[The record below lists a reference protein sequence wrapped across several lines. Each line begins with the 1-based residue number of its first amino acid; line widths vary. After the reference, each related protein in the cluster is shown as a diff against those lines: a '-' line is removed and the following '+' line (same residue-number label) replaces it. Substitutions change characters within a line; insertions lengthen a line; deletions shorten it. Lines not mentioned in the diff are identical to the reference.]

1 MPDTEESRDRTNERP
16 FIMSRM
22 NLLTVTVALTAAFGV
37 ARSATAQTC
46 TVDKDCPQSFTCVD
60 SGAVINGT
68 APACPPNTA
77 CQPTSDLAPRK
88 PQIVKSCQAK
98 ACTADSECG
107 AGMVCFEEKSTPC
120 SGGAAVAP
128 CAPGADCPRVAP
140 PEPTCVTPS
149 RRLCAFK
156 WQVPCNT
163 DVDCGDGFTCHP
175 QESGSCSSSSG
186 TTTTAPAPTDAG
198 TSGGGSTGSTGSGN
212 GGGASADP
220 ATPGTKVSP
229 PSDPICTE
237 TKKTFPGY
245 CQPKV
250 TRCAADSECP
260 TTWTC
265 MQQAT
270 PVSTPPAP
278 TPGTAADGG
287 SGPKSADPVP
297 PDQGF
302 AVPVRTCTPPGGLG
316 VRGSDST
323 GGKGEVVSTPMTP
336 GTPGTTTGG
345 PQPVSMNPMVPP
357 SAGGSGQSTAP
368 SSGGCT
374 IHDGSQTSQAS
385 GLALFTLLGLIA
397 ARRLRRR

>member
-1 MPDTEESRDRTNERP
+1 
-16 FIMSRM
+16 MSRM

-46 TVDKDCPQSFTCVD
+46 TADKDCPQSFTCVD
-60 SGAVINGT
+60 TGAVVNGT

-77 CQPTSDLAPRK
+77 CEPTSDLAPRK
-88 PQIVKSCQAK
+88 PQIVKSCQPK
-98 ACTADSECG
+98 TCTTDPDCG
-107 AGMVCFEEKSTPC
+107 AGMVCFEEKSTSC
-120 SGGAAVAP
+120 SGGSAVAP
-128 CAPGADCPRVAP
+128 CPPGGDCPKIVPA
-140 PEPTCVTPS
+140 EPNCVTTS

-156 WQVPCNT
+156 WQVPCTT
-163 DVDCGDGFTCHP
+163 DADCGDAFTCHP
-175 QESGSCSSSSG
+175 QEIISCTSSGSVG
-186 TTTTAPAPTDAG
+186 TPTPTDAG

-212 GGGASADP
+212 GGGASTDP
-220 ATPGTKVSP
+220 ATPGTKVAP

-237 TKKTFPGY
+237 PKKTFPGY

-250 TRCAADSECP
+250 TRCTADSECP

-270 PVSTPPAP
+270 PVSTPPSPAP
-278 TPGTAADGG
+278 RPDTASDGG
-287 SGPKSADPVP
+287 SASKSADPVP

-302 AVPVRTCTPPGGLG
+302 AVPVRICTPPGGLG
-316 VRGSDST
+316 VRGSDSA
-323 GGKGEVVSTPMTP
+323 GVKGDTTSTPMTP
-336 GTPGTTTGG
+336 GNGTTAGG
-345 PQPVSMNPMVPP
+345 PKPVSMDPQAPP
-357 SAGGSGQSTAP
+357 SAGGSGQPTTP

-374 IHDGSQTSQAS
+374 IHDGSQPSRAS